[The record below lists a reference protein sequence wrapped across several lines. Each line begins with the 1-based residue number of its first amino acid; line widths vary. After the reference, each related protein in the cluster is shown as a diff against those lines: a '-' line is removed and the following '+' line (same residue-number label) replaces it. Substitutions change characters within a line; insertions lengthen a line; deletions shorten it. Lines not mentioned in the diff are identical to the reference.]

1 VRTIFSTRY
10 KGQLATFAT
19 TFTDQK
25 SELQFLVNMKS
36 AETVTAMK
44 GSLDSVS
51 KNVDRLVKFL
61 EKKSPGERD
70 AVDMVESRGGA
81 AAVIGVSWY
90 SRLTTADAHRLI
102 QDEKLLN
109 SIALKLGE
117 KMNSDIQ
124 KDMKFTLRW
133 TLDEALQANQ

>member
-1 VRTIFSTRY
+1 
-10 KGQLATFAT
+10 
-19 TFTDQK
+19 
-25 SELQFLVNMKS
+25 MKS

-51 KNVDRLVKFL
+51 KNVDRLVEFL

-90 SRLTTADAHRLI
+90 SRLPTADAHRFI

-109 SIALKLGE
+109 SIASKLGE